1 MLIVEMQAEERLSL
15 DEIRAF
21 LEASD
26 GVGFKG
32 RIREEVYARV
42 DRTLR
47 QIRHENLK
55 RSGRGLVRRYVA
67 K

>member
-1 MLIVEMQAEERLSL
+1 MQAEERLSL

-32 RIREEVYARV
+32 RIREEVYAWV

-47 QIRHENLK
+47 QIRYENLK
-55 RSGRGLVRRYVA
+55 RNGRGLVRR
-67 K
+67 